1 MLLRRSTHP
10 GELGEYD
17 VSQLG
22 PFEVEIFHAG
32 MTRTSS
38 RPAGRANAERQDAAI
53 RCTRPAT
60 DHDLAHP
67 AAILRECCGHNLR

>member
-1 MLLRRSTHP
+1 MLFVDLPHP

-38 RPAGRANAERQDAAI
+38 RPARRANAERQDAAI

-67 AAILRECCGHNLR
+67 AANFAGCCGHNLR